1 MANQAATAQVLDALG
16 DPTRRRIL
24 ELVRD
29 GAKPVGEIAK
39 HVPVSRPAVS
49 QHLRVLKEAGL
60 VRDRREGTRRLYAV
74 DRTGLAALRTYLE
87 TFWDTALA
95 AFKETA
101 EAEEADGME
110 GGPT

>member
-1 MANQAATAQVLDALG
+1 MLDALG

-24 ELVRD
+24 EVVRD
-29 GAKPVGEIAK
+29 GAGPVGEIAR

-60 VRDRREGTRRLYAV
+60 VRDRQEGTRRLYAV
-74 DRTGLAALRTYLE
+74 DPSGLAALRAYLE

-95 AFKETA
+95 AFKEAA
-101 EAEEADGME
+101 EADEAEGTE
-110 GGPT
+110 GGSA